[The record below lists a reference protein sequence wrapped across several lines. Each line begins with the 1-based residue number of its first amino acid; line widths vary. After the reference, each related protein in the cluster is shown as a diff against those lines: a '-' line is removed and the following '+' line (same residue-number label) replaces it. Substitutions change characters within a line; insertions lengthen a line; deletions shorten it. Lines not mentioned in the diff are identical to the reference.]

1 MYWEVVVRIP
11 LAILPW
17 DPLCFKGLITN
28 TPGTWPRH
36 SQLLGTNPASIK
48 GLQMPKCQVSR
59 LRSDSQ
65 QRATLVMASRKAST
79 LSFPPRFW
87 STLYS

>member
-28 TPGTWPRH
+28 TPGTWARH
-36 SQLLGTNPASIK
+36 GP
-48 GLQMPKCQVSR
+48 
-59 LRSDSQ
+59 
-65 QRATLVMASRKAST
+65 T
-79 LSFPPRFW
+79 LSALGHKSDIDQWAANAQKPSFK
-87 STLYS
+87 TA